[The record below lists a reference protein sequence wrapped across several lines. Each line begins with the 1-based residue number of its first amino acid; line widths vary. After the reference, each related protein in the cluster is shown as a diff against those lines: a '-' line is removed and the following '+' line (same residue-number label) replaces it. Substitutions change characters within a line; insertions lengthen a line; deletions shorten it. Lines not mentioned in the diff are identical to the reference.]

1 MFDTILLTFVIE
13 IKCRAEFE
21 SCLRNQKETSSE
33 RMGFLF
39 GYDSMLRSYHLRVM
53 RPTSVARWAS

>member
-1 MFDTILLTFVIE
+1 MMFDVVLLTFVIE

-21 SCLRNQKETSSE
+21 CCLRNQKETSSE

-39 GYDSMLRSYHLRVM
+39 GYRDD
-53 RPTSVARWAS
+53 TEIRWLVVK